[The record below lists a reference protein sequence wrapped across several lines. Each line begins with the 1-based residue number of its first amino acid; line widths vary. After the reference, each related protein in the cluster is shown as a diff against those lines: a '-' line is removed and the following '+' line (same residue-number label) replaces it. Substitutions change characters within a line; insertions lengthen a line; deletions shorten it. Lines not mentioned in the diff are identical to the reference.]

1 MEQRIKEFV
10 IDALNKMNYDVTEVT
25 GETELGPA
33 GVDLESVAVAELAL
47 QVEDEFKVSFTEEDT
62 ERVALMTIDEL
73 AAEVS
78 ARVMAAASNA

>member
-78 ARVMAAASNA
+78 ARVMAATSNA